1 MQKLTRSGF
10 PQAKEI
16 RPIKPVSIWIEA
28 KACCRSPSNGIS
40 VYPLTSLF
48 PRPSIER
55 SKPMIWKTW
64 KSPPAVAV
72 ISAFPTQMPTAKQL
86 TAKQLTTCIL
96 AGFVGLT
103 AIACTSPPS
112 AQVLAQVQSSSP
124 NSSPPAKATSS
135 VIPAQTSPAVAP
147 APKEMA
153 ANGSES
159 LPLQEQMPYKE
170 ARQRLIQQGWQ
181 PNLQGEPPNLRD
193 QTVKALFDL
202 GYTEIKDCS
211 GTGEGPCLFEF
222 VNPQGDRLSVT
233 ATTGRSQT
241 GERLVRR
248 WWIEKGVYPT
258 QSSSSSNKI
267 LEGRYWVG
275 NTDQVLEIRK
285 SQYRYEDE
293 MGTQPWRPISEL
305 QAIKNGVVFDG
316 NTYWCLSTLAPKN
329 VAIACSAK
337 GWVTQETQDKLP

>member
-1 MQKLTRSGF
+1 MT
-10 PQAKEI
+10 
-16 RPIKPVSIWIEA
+16 
-28 KACCRSPSNGIS
+28 
-40 VYPLTSLF
+40 
-48 PRPSIER
+48 
-55 SKPMIWKTW
+55 WKTW

-72 ISAFPTQMPTAKQL
+72 ISNFPTKMTTAQQL
-86 TAKQLTTCIL
+86 TAKQLTIGIL
-96 AGFVGLT
+96 AGCVGLT

-112 AQVLAQVQSSSP
+112 AQVSAQVQSSSP
-124 NSSPPAKATSS
+124 NSSPPAKATGS

-147 APKEMA
+147 APKEIA

-222 VNPQGDRLSVT
+222 VNQQGDLLSVT

-248 WWIEKGVYPT
+248 WWIEKKANAAPPSPAT
-258 QSSSSSNKI
+258 PKI
-267 LEGRYWVG
+267 AEGRYWVG
-275 NTDQVLEIRK
+275 ATDQGLEVQG
-285 SQYRYEDE
+285 SQYRYDDE
-293 MGTQPWRPISEL
+293 MGVKPWRSISEL
-305 QAIKNGVVFDG
+305 KSIKYGVVFDG
-316 NTYWCLSTLAPKN
+316 NAYWCLSTLAPKTA
-329 VAIACSAK
+329 AIACSAK